1 MKYYDNGIFEDDYR
15 VSFAQMNRQGVLS
28 NKYFLALMQDI
39 AGEHS
44 AFMHITFS
52 DIAKDNL
59 TWVILSWNL
68 KVYKRP
74 GEDETIKIKTYVRD
88 MKKAFLMRDFRVY
101 NEKDELCA
109 IATSKWCLVNFLT
122 GKIARMPENI
132 ESLKI
137 VNNPV
142 FEEDVKLEE
151 PEGEA
156 IYSDIYRI
164 RRFDLDNNKHVH
176 NLNYINFAYEL
187 LPEEIY
193 DKKEYVNMAID
204 FKHEI
209 KMGQKIN
216 SFLYKESK
224 GYTVVIR
231 NEENTLTHAIVRL
244 Y

>member
-28 NKYFLALMQDI
+28 NKFFLALMQDI

-44 AFMHITFS
+44 AFLHITFS

-74 GEDETIKIKTYVRD
+74 GEDETIRIQTYVRD

-122 GKIARMPENI
+122 GKIARMPENFD
-132 ESLKI
+132 SLKV
-137 VNNPV
+137 VNDPV
-142 FEEDVKLEE
+142 FEEDAKLEE

-156 IYSDIYRI
+156 I
-164 RRFDLDNNKHVH
+164 L
-176 NLNYINFAYEL
+176 
-187 LPEEIY
+187 
-193 DKKEYVNMAID
+193 
-204 FKHEI
+204 
-209 KMGQKIN
+209 
-216 SFLYKESK
+216 
-224 GYTVVIR
+224 
-231 NEENTLTHAIVRL
+231 
-244 Y
+244 